1 MNVMRLDVHR
11 EKWLGKFGEKE
22 GEKNRKKSHM
32 RISCIHGESPCEQI
46 LTKFVMSRDMSE
58 IIVCENFGVENI
70 KG

>member
-1 MNVMRLDVHR
+1 
-11 EKWLGKFGEKE
+11 
-22 GEKNRKKSHM
+22 M